1 MVTRVSEQISTPL
14 KIITRNNPN
23 MSSATGDAKNGTTTY
38 APVSTKMEPMEV
50 EDAKKEPDDDEEKV
64 ELKPRLGLMQGC
76 NIIIGCIIG
85 SGIFVSPGGVLKEVG
100 SINMALTVW
109 IISGIF
115 SMVGAYCY
123 AELGCL
129 IKKAGG
135 DYAYI
140 LDTFGPFVGFIRL
153 WAECLVVR
161 PCTITIVALTFSN
174 YACKPFFPECN
185 PPDEAIRALAAMCIC
200 ESSIYISHTVFI

>member
-1 MVTRVSEQISTPL
+1 
-14 KIITRNNPN
+14 
-23 MSSATGDAKNGTTTY
+23 MSSAPSDVKNGSTNYT
-38 APVSTKMEPMEV
+38 PVSTKMEPMEV
-50 EDAKKEPDDDEEKV
+50 ENATKKEEQDEDKV
-64 ELKPRLGLMQGC
+64 ELKPRLGLVQGC
-76 NIIIGCIIG
+76 NVIIGCIIG

-174 YACKPFFPECN
+174 YACKPFFPECD

-200 ESSIYISHTVFI
+200 ESSIYIYIYTYVHISLRIDSSTCMQYSF

>member
-1 MVTRVSEQISTPL
+1 MSSTP
-14 KIITRNNPN
+14 
-23 MSSATGDAKNGTTTY
+23 SDVKNGSTNYT
-38 APVSTKMEPMEV
+38 PVSTKMEPMEV
-50 EDAKKEPDDDEEKV
+50 ENATKKEDQDEDKV
-64 ELKPRLGLMQGC
+64 ELKPRLGLVQGC
-76 NIIIGCIIG
+76 NVIIGCIIG

-129 IKKAGG
+129 IRKPGG

-140 LDTFGPFVGFIRL
+140 IDTFGR
-153 WAECLVVR
+153 
-161 PCTITIVALTFSN
+161 
-174 YACKPFFPECN
+174 FPEQQQQTAQML
-185 PPDEAIRALAAMCIC
+185 DQ
-200 ESSIYISHTVFI
+200 ISARL